1 LDEIDLCLSDA
12 LAATAQFT
20 PASFPTFTRHLDLDW
35 IEESLLATGSAT
47 VRRRRL
53 PAEQVIWLVL
63 GMALFRDRPIVDVV
77 RHLDLALPTAA
88 GPRTVAPSAV
98 AQARARVGA
107 APLKWLYH
115 RSAAEWATASA
126 DGDRW
131 RGLALWAADGTTLRV
146 PDSPENRQHFGGQA
160 AGGNRGT
167 SGYPLLRLVAVMAVR
182 SHLLL
187 NASFGPYTIDE
198 REYARELWES
208 IPRDSLVFLDR
219 LYLQADV
226 MMTVVRGGENRHWLM
241 RAKKS
246 STWKVLKRLGPHD
259 HLIEITVNRK
269 ARRKDPTLPVTFIAR
284 AIRYQRKGFRP
295 QILLTSLV
303 DDQAYPADEIRA
315 LYHERWEIELG
326 YGEIKTDMLE
336 RLETLR
342 SKSPETVEQELWG
355 LLVAYNLIRL
365 EMERIAEEVGVSPLR
380 ISFVAA
386 LRYITDEWGWAA
398 ITASPGAIPRHLHD
412 MRDKIRCFVLP
423 PRRPDRVYPRAVKL
437 KMSNYERKR
446 PPTKRGAK

>member
-1 LDEIDLCLSDA
+1 LTDIDLGFPEE
-12 LAATAQFT
+12 LAATAQFA
-20 PASFPTFTRHLDLDW
+20 PASFPTFVRHLDMDW
-35 IEESLLATGSAT
+35 IEEALLATETAT
-47 VRRRRL
+47 LRRRRL

-63 GMALFRDRPIVDVV
+63 GMALFRDRPIVEVV
-77 RHLDLALPTAA
+77 RHLDLALPTPA
-88 GPRTVAPSAV
+88 GPRTVAASAV

-115 RSAAEWATASA
+115 RSAAEWAVASA

-146 PDSPENRQHFGGQA
+146 PDSPENREHFGGQA
-160 AGGNRGT
+160 AGGDRGI
-167 SGYPLLRLVAVMAVR
+167 SGYPLLRLVTVIAVR

-187 NASFGPYTIDE
+187 SASFGPYSIDE

-208 IPRDSLVFLDR
+208 IPGDSLVFLDR

-241 RAKKS
+241 RSKKTS
-246 STWKVLKRLGPHD
+246 VWKVVKRLGPHD
-259 HLIEITVNRK
+259 HLVEITVSRK

-284 AIRYQRKGFRP
+284 AIRYQRKGFQP
-295 QILLTSLV
+295 QVLLTSLLDV
-303 DDQAYPADEIRA
+303 NEYPADEIRA

-326 YGEIKTDMLE
+326 YGEIKTEMLE
-336 RLETLR
+336 RLETIR

-355 LLVAYNLIRL
+355 LLIAYNLIRL
-365 EMERIAEEVGVSPLR
+365 EMERIADEVGVSPLR
-380 ISFVAA
+380 ISFIAA

-412 MRDKIRCFVLP
+412 MRDKIRRFVLP
-423 PRRPDRVYPRAVKL
+423 PRRPDRLYPRAVKL
-437 KMSNYERKR
+437 KMSNYARKR
-446 PPTKRGAK
+446 PSTRRRAK